1 MVPSAFLWVCVC
13 VCVCVIHAVAWCVVA
28 TQWLCN
34 ADTSRAEPRVRL
46 KRIFTSL
53 YNSLTRGARAVL
65 QLYPVREHGTTAH
78 TVPRLTERNA
88 ASPCALAIFKRR
100 QFWCCIS

>member
-13 VCVCVIHAVAWCVVA
+13 VCVCDSRRRLVCGCD

-46 KRIFTSL
+46 KRFFTSL

-65 QLYPVREHGTTAH
+65 QLYPVREHGTPAH